1 MAVDMGLARL
11 LPRPNVRPAGEDYA
25 AGGVAARA
33 GDRLTPA
40 RLGVLAS
47 IGGFWTG
54 VGVAMVIGLG
64 IMVAVSRGL
73 KSNIEI
79 KR

>member
-1 MAVDMGLARL
+1 MKGTGLYL
-11 LPRPNVRPAGEDYA
+11 LGYA
-25 AGGVAARA
+25 ILVGAAAAALWR
-33 GDRLTPA
+33 T
-40 RLGVLAS
+40 GVLAS

-54 VGVAMVIGLG
+54 VGIAMAVGMG
-64 IMVAVSRGL
+64 IMIAVSRGL

>member
-1 MAVDMGLARL
+1 MARAPSNAHNEGMQGTGLYL
-11 LPRPNVRPAGEDYA
+11 LGYTILAG
-25 AGGVAARA
+25 GGVAA
-33 GDRLTPA
+33 LWKS
-40 RLGVLAS
+40 GVLAS

-54 VGVAMVIGLG
+54 VGVAMIVGLG
-64 IMVAVSRGL
+64 IMISVSRGL